1 MFGRNHNKV
10 VSGVG
15 GISTQIVCFGKQ
27 FPKRGAKKTE
37 SRMDFSHLG
46 GILQTESLFVWLFCF
61 CFCVNMSFHFV
72 AVERRLSGNEVESH
86 ETLAQRIEKDVVGF
100 THTPAFTT
108 EISSQLCCPT
118 ASFTLS
124 LLLLY
129 PPSGFLCHTANPQL
143 RPRRHRDLCI
153 AAAEGS
159 GGLHSAQPSQQE

>member
-1 MFGRNHNKV
+1 M
-10 VSGVG
+10 

-27 FPKRGAKKTE
+27 FPKRGAKKKGSQGWTFLI
-37 SRMDFSHLG
+37 SVGFFRQNYCLCG
-46 GILQTESLFVWLFCF
+46 CFVFV
-61 CFCVNMSFHFV
+61 CVNMSFHFV

-118 ASFTLS
+118 ASFTLT

-129 PPSGFLCHTANPQL
+129 PPSGFLCQTANPQL